1 MKKYSSC
8 ILGILLILVC
18 IMNVVLLTRFSG
30 MNEPKAD
37 FYDKLHNQKDVNILI
52 VGDSI
57 SEGACIENKADKW
70 TYRLKDWIEAEYD
83 VKCNMTNISM
93 GGNTSYAGYGRVI
106 ALDDGVQYDLAI
118 ICYGQNDSLDH
129 FRENYESIILAL
141 EEKYTGIDM
150 ISILES
156 AQLTYTEKMDTIQEL
171 CDYYGIPVAD
181 TIAGFAES
189 GYAYD
194 ALTDDGTHPN
204 EKGAG
209 VYFTVLS
216 DVIQGELNKEIT
228 GEWVFDSESA
238 RFYAAEECKRVDD
251 CTWKIK
257 CGELEGR
264 IGIYR
269 YFAPGDYKIVVK
281 IDDGQEIVEEGSWEY
296 DFKQAHF
303 YEVSGETYHIDDYI
317 SVIFESKE
325 RADDFMGVMVS
336 DTYKSGN

>member
-8 ILGILLILVC
+8 ILGILFILVC
-18 IMNVVLLTRFSG
+18 IMNVVLLAKISG
-30 MNEPKAD
+30 MSDSKAD
-37 FYDKLHNQKDVNILI
+37 FYDKLHNQQDVNILI

-57 SEGACIENKADKW
+57 SEGACIDNKADKW
-70 TYRLKDWIEAEYD
+70 TYRLKDWIESEFG

-93 GGNTSYAGYGRVI
+93 GGNSSYAGYGRVV

-118 ICYGQNDSLDH
+118 ICYGENDSPDY

-141 EEKYTGIDM
+141 KEKYTGIDM

-156 AQLTYTEKMDTIQEL
+156 SQQTYTEKMNTIQEL
-171 CDYYGIPVAD
+171 CDYYCIPVAD
-181 TIAGFAES
+181 TIAGFAKS

-194 ALTDDGTHPN
+194 SLTDDGTHPN

-209 VYFTVLS
+209 VYFTVLT
-216 DVIQGELNKEIT
+216 DVILGELNKDVT
-228 GEWVFDSESA
+228 GEWVLNSKTA
-238 RFYAAEECKRVDD
+238 HFYAAKKCKRVDD
-251 CTWKIK
+251 YAWKIK

-281 IDDGQEIVEEGSWEY
+281 IDNGQEIVEEGNWGY
-296 DFKQAHF
+296 DFKLAHF
-303 YEVSGETYHIDDYI
+303 YEVSGETYHIDDHI
-317 SVIFESKE
+317 LVVFDSKE
-325 RADDFMGVMVS
+325 HADDFMGVMVS
-336 DTYKSGN
+336 DTYYAGN